1 MRVRWT
7 GWVAG
12 VAVAGLVL
20 AACSSSSSSSSSS
33 STSKAAASKSPI
45 TIALLDS
52 TTGPAGP
59 EFVRA
64 PQGFLARIALQNAE
78 GGVDGHRLVPVI
90 VNDGGN
96 FSQETSI
103 VQSAVETKG
112 AFGLVVFTPFF
123 FAGYRWTVQNGI
135 PVTGG
140 SEDGPEW
147 EDPQNS
153 NLFPSDANPIDEN
166 HPNVATAKELELA
179 GGPHAS
185 VAALGY
191 GISPLSSQAAINTV
205 AAAKAAGLKAPYLN
219 TSIAFGATDFTSEA
233 LAIKQSGANVVAP
246 EMDVNSNFAL
256 IQALKQTGA
265 HITGIMPT
273 GLGPSAI
280 TSPAWTDLQGTLFTQ
295 TFVPVQLHTKAT
307 EAFQAALQKYEHL
320 SASDFPDYAVYET
333 WLGAD
338 LMIKGLELDGPNPTR
353 AGVIDKLRHLT
364 HFTGGG
370 LLPTPMDY
378 QTLLTKPGPECGYI
392 LRAEKTGFVPVDTKP
407 ICGAP
412 LLHTSSSSSS

>member
-1 MRVRWT
+1 MRRTRRQWLVGAAT
-7 GWVAG
+7 
-12 VAVAGLVL
+12 AVVGLGL
-20 AACSSSSSSSSSS
+20 ASCSSSTRSS
-33 STSKAAASKSPI
+33 AAAGAPSKSPI

-147 EDPQNS
+147 EDPQNT
-153 NLFPSDANPIDEN
+153 NLFASDANPIDEN
-166 HPNVATAKELELA
+166 NPTSSEAKLFELA
-179 GGPHAS
+179 GGKDAS

-191 GISPLSSQAAINTV
+191 GISPLSSQAAINAV
-205 AAAKAAGLKAPYLN
+205 KSAKAVGLKAPYLN
-219 TSIAFGATDFTSEA
+219 TSVQFGATNFTAEA
-233 LAIKQSGANVVAP
+233 LAIKQSGANVVVP
-246 EMDVNSNFAL
+246 QMDVNSNFAL
-256 IQALKQTGA
+256 VEALKQVGA
-265 HITGIMPT
+265 HFVAVMPT
-273 GLGPSAI
+273 GLGPSAV
-280 TSPAWTDLQGTLFTQ
+280 TSPAWGDLQGSYFTQ
-295 TFVPVQLHTKAT
+295 TFVPVQLHTPAT
-307 EAFQAALQKYEHL
+307 EAFQAALQKYEHIP
-320 SASDFPDYAVYET
+320 ASDFPDYAVYET

-353 AGVIDKLRHLT
+353 AGVIAKLRHLT
-364 HFTGGG
+364 DFTGGG
-370 LLPTPMDY
+370 LLPTPLDY
-378 QTLLTKPGPECGYI
+378 ATMLTHPGPECQYA
-392 LRAEKTGFVPVDTKP
+392 LRAAASGFVPVGKTP
-407 ICGAP
+407 LCGGVVSAG
-412 LLHTSSSSSS
+412 SGS